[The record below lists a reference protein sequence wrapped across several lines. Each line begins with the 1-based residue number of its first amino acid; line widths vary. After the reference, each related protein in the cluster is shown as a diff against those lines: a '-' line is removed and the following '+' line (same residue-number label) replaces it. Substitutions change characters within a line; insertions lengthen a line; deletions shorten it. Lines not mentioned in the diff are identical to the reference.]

1 MQKISIIPKFS
12 CIFKIKAV
20 ILHRISNKEPSANY
34 RMLTVLYLCIS
45 AWLGSQRDSGCGS
58 WHRSK
63 SGSRCGSGSS
73 FFGNYWFERKAL
85 VA

>member
-45 AWLGSQRDSGCGS
+45 AWLDSGCGS
-58 WHRSK
+58 WLRSR
-63 SGSRCGSGSS
+63 SDSQCDSDSS
-73 FFGNYWFERKAL
+73 FFGDYWFERKAL